1 MRRPRPINEVT
12 AYADQFTEFAAQVAG
27 MGLDDEDV
35 LTIGY
40 ASDGTLIGSAEGKEP
55 IYVRKDIA
63 APLGEKQEQSNRGST
78 GT

>member
-1 MRRPRPINEVT
+1 MRRPRPMNEIT
-12 AYADQFTEFAAQVAG
+12 AYADQFAEFASQVAG

-55 IYVRKDIA
+55 VYVVKDVA
-63 APLGEKQEQSNRGST
+63 APLGENEPHRHNP
-78 GT
+78 